1 MKSFFNKKSISFLF
15 WFPVVKT
22 PCKLLIEKKKLT
34 FRSQVTFEVF
44 ECFSVVPRPV
54 LVMVGFGL
62 NDAKYVNFNF
72 YFKFE
77 GNQQQPLSGK

>member
-1 MKSFFNKKSISFLF
+1 MVPGGKDSLQ
-15 WFPVVKT
+15 VVDR
-22 PCKLLIEKKKLT
+22 EKKLT
-34 FRSQVTFEVF
+34 FRNQVIFEVF

-62 NDAKYVNFNF
+62 NDAKYVSFNF